1 MQPWNF
7 CRNPKFLK
15 TSGFFIAQGT
25 SSHQPSAIPGYS
37 VISKQ
42 IRYMKKFLRRFLYLL
57 LLLIIVF
64 SGYAFISGKTW
75 LFKEVA
81 YNFADIDDYKI
92 FSNNTVAVGQP
103 QPWALARNFNKPVLP
118 DTLKNLLQQIQ
129 SIGVTVIKNDSLLFE
144 KYWDGYSDTSRSGS
158 FSMAKSITSL
168 LTGIALKEGKIKSI
182 EERVGNYLP
191 EFREGEKAK
200 LRIVDLLT
208 MSSGSNWDESYSN
221 PFSVTAA
228 LYYSNDIYKVA
239 TGVQITR
246 QPGTYH
252 AYKSGDTQL
261 LGLVLEKAT
270 GKSLSAYASE
280 KLWQPMG
287 AEHPALWSTD
297 KEGGNEKAYCC
308 FNSNARDF
316 ARIGQLMLDSGR
328 WKGNEMITPGYYRKS
343 IAPCMIPDDA
353 GKPCDY
359 YGFQWWLVPYEP
371 GVFYARGILGQY
383 IIVLPAQHIVIVRL
397 GKHRSPKRIGTV
409 PEEVDALIQWGK
421 TL

>member
-1 MQPWNF
+1 
-7 CRNPKFLK
+7 
-15 TSGFFIAQGT
+15 
-25 SSHQPSAIPGYS
+25 
-37 VISKQ
+37 
-42 IRYMKKFLRRFLYLL
+42 MKKVLRRFFYFLVFLVLL
-57 LLLIIVF
+57 F

-92 FSNNTVAVGQP
+92 FSNNTVAAARP
-103 QPWALARNFNKPVLP
+103 QPWPVAGNVNKPVLP
-118 DTLKNLLQQIQ
+118 GTLKQLLERIQ
-129 SIGVTVIKNDSLLFE
+129 SIGVAVIKNDSLLFE
-144 KYWDGYSDTSRSGS
+144 KYWDGYSDSSKSSS
-158 FSMAKSITSL
+158 FSMAKSITSIL
-168 LTGIALKEGKIKSI
+168 IGVAIKEGKIKSI
-182 EERVGNYLP
+182 VEPVGNYLP
-191 EFREGEKAK
+191 EFASGEKAK

-228 LYYSNDIYKVA
+228 LYYSDDVYKLA
-239 TGVQITR
+239 TGVKIIK
-246 QPGTYH
+246 QPGSYH
-252 AYKSGDTQL
+252 SYKSGDTQL
-261 LGLVLEKAT
+261 LGLILEKAT
-270 GKSLSAYASE
+270 GKSLSVYASE

-297 KEGGNEKAYCC
+297 RNGGNEKAYCC

-328 WKGNEMITPGYYRKS
+328 WKGNQIIPIDYYLKS
-343 IAPCMIPDDA
+343 VTPCMIPDDID
-353 GKPCDY
+353 KRCNY

-383 IIVLPAQHIVIVRL
+383 IIVMPAQHMVIVRL
-397 GKHRSPKRIGTV
+397 GKHRGTNKNGTV